1 MALGKFYFLHGAVL
15 AKIVRREK
23 PVALTLI
30 ETKDD
35 SWSVYRLNDEISLC
49 IKSSQSP
56 KRFIRNRMIKWQFTF
71 SSSDVGKLKDS
82 GTSSYLALVCAGKTL
97 DDKYREIC
105 LLEPTQIRRCIDSST
120 DGNQWIAVELSPGN
134 SLRAYGPLNSQ
145 EKDKLIIPRKS
156 LDDWEIPGS

>member
-1 MALGKFYFLHGAVL
+1 MTLGKFHFLHGSVL

-56 KRFIRNRMIKWQFTF
+56 KRLARKTRWQFTF
-71 SSSDVGKLKDS
+71 TLSDMERLKDS
-82 GTSSYLALVCAGKTL
+82 VPSSYLALVCVGNTL
-97 DDKYREIC
+97 DDKEREIC
-105 LLEPTQIRRCIDSST
+105 LLEPAKIKKCIDFT
-120 DGNQWIAVELSPGN
+120 EDTNQWIAVELSPGT

-145 EKDKLIIPRKS
+145 EKDKLVIARKS
-156 LDDWEIPGS
+156 LDDWEVPGS